1 MRRSVFHLADLRAA
15 WLWLPFWLVMATLAI
30 FQHGPMPMFSTR
42 ALSVA
47 WEMWH
52 RHSFLVPYL
61 NGAPY
66 SDKAPLL
73 FWLVQL
79 GWAIGGVG
87 DVWPRLLEVL
97 FGGTELLLV
106 AVLAR
111 RLFPDSRWQGQA
123 TAWLLL
129 TFTYGFLFGLQ
140 VMYEVLLAVCV
151 LAALLALVPTPR
163 RERPRFAFFA
173 LAIGLGL
180 LTKGPVM
187 LLHVAFPWLLGPLW
201 NSWATREPRRW
212 YGRGGLAVLAG
223 CSMLVAWALLAAWAG
238 GATYREQL
246 LFHQTAGRV
255 VNAFAHAK
263 PFWWYLPLLPV
274 LIFPFALW
282 PRLWIALGTLRRP
295 FDPGMRF
302 LFAWLVPVLLV
313 FSLISGKQLYYL
325 LPEYA
330 GFALLLA
337 AALAQL
343 HRHHGSRMRSAW
355 LGPWPL
361 ALINLGLALALMLLP
376 WLVGGGRVHTPMLV
390 AMAPISAYF
399 GVVYLLLGLLLF
411 VRGRGELVRI
421 ACTGVIG
428 AVAANGLFSTALW
441 PAFNL
446 QPAADVLARA
456 QARGQPIANLESY
469 DGQFHFLGR
478 LTQPIQPLHTETEL
492 QGWAA
497 AHPNGLIISYPES
510 LTRTTMHHA
519 VYTQPFRGVWM
530 AIWSV
535 PALTAAHA
543 DRWLPNVSPP
553 NAAQPQDA
561 AERPVQ

>member
-1 MRRSVFHLADLRAA
+1 MPRSFLRRGESISA
-15 WLWLPFWLVMATLAI
+15 WLWLPFWLVMATIAI

-47 WEMWH
+47 WEMWQ

-73 FWLVQL
+73 FWLIQM
-79 GWAIGGVG
+79 GWAVGGVG

-97 FGGTELLLV
+97 FGATELVLV

-111 RLFPDSRWQGQA
+111 RLFPPSRWQRHA
-123 TAWLLL
+123 APWLLL

-151 LAALLALVPTPR
+151 LTALLALVPSAQ
-163 RERPRFAFFA
+163 REQPHFVLFA

-187 LLHVAFPWLLGPLW
+187 LLHVAFPWLLGPWW
-201 NSWATREPRRW
+201 NAWAKREPRRW
-212 YGRGGLAVLAG
+212 YGQGALALLGGCA
-223 CSMLVAWALLAAWAG
+223 MLVVWALLAAHAG
-238 GATYREQL
+238 GPEYRNQL

-263 PFWWYLPLLPV
+263 PVWWYLPLLPV
-274 LIFPFALW
+274 VIFPFALW
-282 PRLWIALGTLRRP
+282 PRMWLALGALRHP
-295 FDPGMRF
+295 LEDGTRF
-302 LFAWLVPVLLV
+302 LFAWLLPVLLV

-337 AALAQL
+337 AALGQR
-343 HRHHGSRMRSAW
+343 HRQSAGAAKSGW

-361 ALINLGLALALMLLP
+361 ALVNLGLGVALTLLP
-376 WLVGGGRVHTPMLV
+376 WLVIHGRVHSPMLS
-390 AMAPISAYF
+390 AMAPVSIYVGAA
-399 GVVYLLLGLLLF
+399 YLLLGGLLL

-421 ACTGVIG
+421 AIVGAIG
-428 AVAANGLFSTALW
+428 AVVANGLFSTVLW

-446 QPAADVLARA
+446 KPAADVLARA
-456 QARGQPIANLESY
+456 QAQGLPIANLESY
-469 DGQFHFLGR
+469 EGQFHFLGR
-478 LTQPIQPLHTETEL
+478 LTQPIQSLHTEPEL
-492 QGWAA
+492 QAWTA
-497 AHPNGLIISYPES
+497 AHPKGLIISYPDS
-510 LTRTTMHHA
+510 MTPTMRQQA
-519 VYTQPFRGVWM
+519 AYTQPFRGVWM
-530 AIWSV
+530 AVWSV

-543 DRWLPNVSPP
+543 DRWLP
-553 NAAQPQDA
+553 AAYEAPSA
-561 AERPVQ
+561 VERLMR

>member
-1 MRRSVFHLADLRAA
+1 MRSHTFRSDALRAL
-15 WLWLPFWLVMATLAI
+15 WPWLPLWLVVALIAI
-30 FQHGPMPMFSTR
+30 FQHGPMPIFSTR

-52 RHSFLVPYL
+52 GGHFLVPYL
-61 NGAPY
+61 NGEPY

-73 FWLVQL
+73 FWLIHL
-79 GWAIGGVG
+79 GWAVGGVG

-97 FGGTELLLV
+97 IGAVELVL
-106 AVLAR
+106 AAALAR
-111 RLFPDSRWQGQA
+111 RLFPDRPWIGRA
-123 TAWLLL
+123 TPWLLMA
-129 TFTYGFLFGLQ
+129 FGYGFLFGLQ
-140 VMYEVLLAVCV
+140 IMYEVLLAACV
-151 LAALLALVPTPR
+151 LGALLALTPGPR
-163 RERPRFAFFA
+163 RQAPRFALFA
-173 LAIGLGL
+173 LAVGLGL

-187 LLHVAFPWLLGPLW
+187 LLHVLFPWLLGPLW
-201 NSWATREPRRW
+201 NDWARRERRRW
-212 YGRGGLAVLAG
+212 YVGGALALLVGLA
-223 CSMLVAWALLAAWAG
+223 MLLAWALPAAWAG
-238 GATYREQL
+238 GPAYRDQL

-255 VNAFAHAK
+255 VDAFAHAK

-282 PRLWIALGTLRRP
+282 PRLWIALGALRRP

-302 LFAWLVPVLLV
+302 LFAWLAPVVLV

-343 HRHHGSRMRSAW
+343 HRQHGGLRRGAW

-361 ALINLGLALALMLLP
+361 ALINLALALALILLP
-376 WLVGGGRVHTPMLV
+376 GLVGKGEVHTPMLV

-399 GVVYLLLGLLLF
+399 GAVYLLLGLVLF
-411 VRGRGELVRI
+411 VRGRGEVVRI

-428 AVAANGLFSTALW
+428 AVTANGLFSMALW

-446 QPAADVLARA
+446 QPAADVLAQA

-478 LTQPIQPLHTETEL
+478 LTQPIQPLHTGPEL
-492 QGWAA
+492 QSWVA
-497 AHPNGLIISYPES
+497 AHPNGLIITYPES
-510 LTRTTMHHA
+510 LTPTTMHDA

-530 AIWSV
+530 AIWSA

-543 DRWLPNVSPP
+543 DR
-553 NAAQPQDA
+553 
-561 AERPVQ
+561 

>member
-1 MRRSVFHLADLRAA
+1 MRRSFFHPGGSLSA
-15 WLWLPFWLVMATLAI
+15 WLWLPFWLTMATVAI

-73 FWLVQL
+73 FWLIQM
-79 GWAIGGVG
+79 GWAVGGVG

-97 FGGTELLLV
+97 FGATELVLV
-106 AVLAR
+106 GVLAR
-111 RLFPDSRWQGQA
+111 RLFPSSHWA
-123 TAWLLL
+123 HHAAPWLLL

-151 LAALLALVPTPR
+151 LTALLALVPSAR
-163 RERPRFAFFA
+163 REQPRFVLFA

-187 LLHVAFPWLLGPLW
+187 LLHVALPWLLGPWW
-201 NSWATREPRRW
+201 NAWAQRAPRRW
-212 YGRGGLAVLAG
+212 YGQGALALLGGCA
-223 CSMLVAWALLAAWAG
+223 MLVVWALLAAQAG
-238 GATYREQL
+238 GAEYQNQL

-263 PFWWYLPLLPV
+263 PLWWYLPLLPV
-274 LIFPFALW
+274 VIFPFALW
-282 PRLWIALGTLRRP
+282 PRIWLALGTLRRP
-295 FDPGMRF
+295 LDSGTRF
-302 LFAWLVPVLLV
+302 LIAWLAPVLLA

-337 AALAQL
+337 AVLARR
-343 HRHHGSRMRSAW
+343 HRQEAGQPRNGW

-361 ALINLGLALALMLLP
+361 ALVNLGLALALILLP
-376 WLVGGGRVHTPMLV
+376 SLVGHGRVHSPVLI
-390 AMAPISAYF
+390 ALAPVSMYF
-399 GVVYLLLGLLLF
+399 GLAYLLLGGVLLL
-411 VRGRGELVRI
+411 RGSGELVRI
-421 ACTGVIG
+421 AVVGTIG
-428 AVAANGLFSTALW
+428 AVVANGLFSTTLW

-446 QPAADVLARA
+446 QPAADVLSQA
-456 QARGQPIANLESY
+456 QARGQSIANLQTY

-478 LTQPIQPLHTETEL
+478 LTQPIEPLHTEAEL
-492 QGWAA
+492 QAWAA
-497 AHPNGLIISYPES
+497 VHPDGLVISYPDS
-510 LTRTTMHHA
+510 STPAMIQHA
-519 VYTQPFRGVWM
+519 VYMQPFRGVWM

-535 PALTAAHA
+535 PALTSAHTV
-543 DRWLPNVSPP
+543 RWPPTAYQPPSPV
-553 NAAQPQDA
+553 
-561 AERPVQ
+561 EKLIR

>member
-1 MRRSVFHLADLRAA
+1 MLRSFLRRGESIGA
-15 WLWLPFWLVMATLAI
+15 WLWLPFWLVMATIAI

-47 WEMWH
+47 WEMWQ

-73 FWLVQL
+73 FWLIQM
-79 GWAIGGVG
+79 GWAVGGVG

-97 FGGTELLLV
+97 FGATELVLV

-111 RLFPDSRWQGQA
+111 RLFPESRWPRYA
-123 TAWLLL
+123 APWLLL

-151 LAALLALVPTPR
+151 LTALLALVPSAR
-163 RERPRFAFFA
+163 REQPHFVLFA

-187 LLHVAFPWLLGPLW
+187 LLHVAFPWLLGPCW
-201 NSWATREPRRW
+201 NAWARREPRRW
-212 YGRGGLAVLAG
+212 YGQGALALLGGCA
-223 CSMLVAWALLAAWAG
+223 MLVVWVLLAAQAG
-238 GATYREQL
+238 GAEYRNQL

-263 PFWWYLPLLPV
+263 PLWWYLPLLPV
-274 LIFPFALW
+274 MVFPFALW
-282 PRLWIALGTLRRP
+282 PRIWLALGALRRP
-295 FDPGMRF
+295 LDDGTRF
-302 LFAWLVPVLLV
+302 LFAWLLPVLLV

-337 AALAQL
+337 AALGQR
-343 HRHHGSRMRSAW
+343 HRQSVGAAKSGW

-361 ALINLGLALALMLLP
+361 ALVNLALGVALILLP
-376 WLVGGGRVHTPMLV
+376 WLVTHGRAHSPLLA
-390 AMAPISAYF
+390 AMAPVSIYDGAA
-399 GVVYLLLGLLLF
+399 YLLLGGVLL

-421 ACTGVIG
+421 AIVGTIG
-428 AVAANGLFSTALW
+428 AVVANGLFSTALW

-446 QPAADVLARA
+446 KPAADMLARA
-456 QARGQPIANLESY
+456 QAQGLPIANLESY

-478 LTQPIQPLHTETEL
+478 LTQPIQPLHTEPEL
-492 QGWAA
+492 QAWAA
-497 AHPNGLIISYPES
+497 AHPKGLIISYPE
-510 LTRTTMHHA
+510 TMTPAMREQA

-530 AIWSV
+530 AVWSV

-543 DRWLPNVSPP
+543 DRWLP
-553 NAAQPQDA
+553 AAYQAPSA
-561 AERPVQ
+561 VERLIR